1 MDNASRFILFET
13 TEIDEVDVWV
23 GMIKVLLLL
32 YKNTYN
38 LQEEYHLR
46 LNNNHSNTCDR
57 KRLRTDKI
65 ISQLFVFYS
74 SFLHNWLEL

>member
-13 TEIDEVDVWV
+13 TEVDEVDVWV
-23 GMIKVLLLL
+23 GMIKVLMLL

-38 LQEEYHLR
+38 LKEEYHLR
-46 LNNNHSNTCDR
+46 LNNTRDI

-74 SFLHNWLEL
+74 SFLHNWLEI